1 MNRDALGDLL
11 ATSSLQQRKPFSSA
25 TRLDWYAPPEIS
37 QVLSFNEHKR
47 AVYTLVLPVFN
58 QESIIA
64 DFIKSHDLHASLP
77 YNFIAILDCCTDQSE
92 AALQSALETLNSSNL
107 VQAAMITTSV
117 PFFETACDN
126 IGFLCSETDYI
137 IETQP
142 DLFIATRGYDRRLL
156 SVLSNDKVSCVS
168 GRCGHSFG
176 ELVKPPKWKKIL
188 GIDPTPKNS
197 RVGLL
202 GSRIEKDGLSVDDTQ
217 MTAYFCETV
226 NRGPIAFRRAD
237 LVKSDYLDQESF
249 YLGNDDH
256 DWNLR
261 QWMSAGRLP
270 AYVPIKISSKLEWG
284 STRKSRDPLNERVFQ
299 GLKHRPDHSTLQS
312 FMPSYKPFCKVTP
325 FTFGDFSG

>member
-1 MNRDALGDLL
+1 MNRDALEDLL
-11 ATSSLQQRKPFSSA
+11 ATSRLQQCKPFSSA
-25 TRLDWYAPPEIS
+25 TMLEWYTPPKVS
-37 QVLSFNEHKR
+37 NVMSFNEQKCP
-47 AVYTLVLPVFN
+47 VYTLVLPVFN

-64 DFIKSHDLHASLP
+64 DFIKSHDQHASLP
-77 YNFIAILDCCTDQSE
+77 YNLIAILDCCTDQSE
-92 AALQSALETLNSSNL
+92 AALQAALEKLNSSNL
-107 VQAAMITTSV
+107 VKAGLITTSV
-117 PFFETACDN
+117 PYFETACDN
-126 IGFLCSETDYI
+126 IGFLCSKTDYI

-156 SVLSNDKVSCVS
+156 SVLLNDQVSCVS

-176 ELVKPPKWKKIL
+176 ELIKPPKWKKFL

-202 GSRIEKDGLSVDDTQ
+202 GSRIERDGLSIDDTQ
-217 MTAYFCETV
+217 KTAYFCETV

-237 LVKSDYLDQESF
+237 LVNSDYLDQVHF

-261 QWMSAGRLP
+261 QWISTGRRP

-284 STRKSRDPLNERVFQ
+284 STRKGRDPLNEHVFQ
-299 GLKHRPDHSTLQS
+299 GLRKRPDRSMLQE
-312 FMPSYKPFCKVTP
+312 FMKSYKPFCKVTP
-325 FTFGDFSG
+325 FTFGDFSE